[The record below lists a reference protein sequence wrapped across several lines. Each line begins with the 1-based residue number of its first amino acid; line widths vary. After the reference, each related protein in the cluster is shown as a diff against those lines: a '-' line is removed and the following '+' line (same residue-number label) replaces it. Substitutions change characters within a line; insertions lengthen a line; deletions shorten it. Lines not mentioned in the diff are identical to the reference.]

1 MMLEFYRGKRVF
13 VTGHTG
19 FKGAWLCL
27 ILSMAGAEVTGYA
40 LPPAEGPNL
49 YEIANVGEKVAS
61 RLGDIR
67 NLAALKTA
75 LGWRPRWDI
84 SRAVEET
91 VVWTKTWLAGDNTRN
106 CMERQIAEYV
116 EG

>member
-1 MMLEFYRGKRVF
+1 MTGQLADLLCRYLED
-13 VTGHTG
+13 
-19 FKGAWLCL
+19 GAVWE
-27 ILSMAGAEVTGYA
+27 SHAEVNA
-40 LPPAEGPNL
+40 PHE
-49 YEIANVGEKVAS
+49 ANYLRLDCS
-61 RLGDIR
+61 R
-67 NLAALKTA
+67 LKTA